1 MPTGLY
7 IGGGA
12 IRIAAAR
19 HTPPIMKTL
28 FYYLVAALVRA
39 TSWVMFSRV
48 EVRGRDRVD
57 WDAPCIL
64 SPNHQNAFLDALL
77 VGITAPVPLTF
88 PSRASAFGTPFDWFL
103 DALHMVPIY
112 RRRDGF
118 DKLARTKDILE
129 QQREQLCG
137 GRSLVLFSETEHAHT
152 YYLRPLSRGSAR
164 LALRT
169 QAATDRPVQ
178 LVPIGINY
186 YHLCRPGF
194 KVSIVFGEPLRA
206 DEYRDRDR
214 EAVCVNALRDDLT
227 AAMKDCM
234 LVPEK
239 SDDYHER
246 VDRINRKNEGLSFRE
261 MKAALQTPG
270 DLAPKGPHRPWLE
283 TLGRSLNILNA
294 GPLWL
299 AGALMR
305 WVDEPPFTAS
315 LKFAVGM
322 FGVPLWWM
330 GLFALLAGT
339 VGWTVGAVVVAVAG
353 ATMLLHIGLVR
364 LSNPPHPA
372 VD

>member
-1 MPTGLY
+1 
-7 IGGGA
+7 
-12 IRIAAAR
+12 
-19 HTPPIMKTL
+19 MKTL
-28 FYYLVAALVRA
+28 FYYLVVALVRG
-39 TSWVMFSRV
+39 TSWFMFSRV
-48 EVRGRDRVD
+48 EVRGLDRVN

-88 PSRASAFGTPFDWFL
+88 PSRASVFGTPFDWFL
-103 DALHMVPIY
+103 DALQMVPIY

-118 DKLARTKDILE
+118 DKLAQTRDVLAE
-129 QQREQLCG
+129 QREQLRE
-137 GRSLVLFSETEHAHT
+137 GRSLVMFSETEHAHT

-164 LALRT
+164 LALKT
-169 QAATDRPVQ
+169 QEGTDQTVQ
-178 LVPIGINY
+178 LVPVGINY

-194 KVSIVFGEPLRA
+194 KVSIVFGEPLRPR
-206 DEYRDRDR
+206 EYLEQEWEND
-214 EAVCVNALRDDLT
+214 AVRVNELRDDLT
-227 AAMKDCM
+227 AAMKSCM

-299 AGALMR
+299 TSTLMR
-305 WVDEPPFTAS
+305 WVDERPFTAS

-322 FGVPLWWM
+322 FGVPLWWL
-330 GLFALLAGT
+330 GLFAIFAGL
-339 VGWTVGAVVVAVAG
+339 VGWTVGAGVVGMAV

>member
-1 MPTGLY
+1 
-7 IGGGA
+7 
-12 IRIAAAR
+12 
-19 HTPPIMKTL
+19 MKTL
-28 FYYLVAALVRA
+28 FYYLVAVLVRT
-39 TSWVMFSRV
+39 TSWFMFSRV

-77 VGITAPVPLTF
+77 VGMTAPVTLTF
-88 PSRASAFGTPFDWFL
+88 PSRASVFGTPFDWVL
-103 DALHMVPIY
+103 DALHMIPIY
-112 RRRDGF
+112 RKRDGF
-118 DKLARTKDILE
+118 DRLSDTRDILAE
-129 QQREQLCG
+129 QRERLQEG
-137 GRSLVLFSETEHAHT
+137 TSLVLFSETEHAHT

-169 QAATDRPVQ
+169 QAETDRPVQ
-178 LVPIGINY
+178 LVPVGINY

-206 DEYRDRDR
+206 DEYGGDDL
-214 EAVCVNALRDDLT
+214 ETEGACVNALRDDLT
-227 AAMKDCM
+227 AAMKDCL

-239 SDDYHER
+239 TDDYHDR
-246 VDRINRKNEGLSFRE
+246 VDRINRKNEHRSFPD
-261 MKAALQTPG
+261 MKEALDTPEA
-270 DLAPKGPHRPWLE
+270 LEPKGPRRPGLE
-283 TLGRSLNILNA
+283 ALGRAVNLLNV

-299 AGALMR
+299 ADALMR

-322 FGVPLWWM
+322 FGLPLWWM
-330 GLFALLAGT
+330 SLFGLLAAT
-339 VGWTVGAVVVAVAG
+339 VGWAVGAVVVAG
-353 ATMLLHIGLVR
+353 AVVTMGLHIALVR